1 MGNQRRKKKSKLA
14 STDGIKIHCF
24 IQPQVHYVTREL
36 NPNKAKVLV
45 KNFDLYLISRSF
57 KSFAATLTIKDNKF
71 NEHDKVMSQFS
82 IDFQIIKTINK

>member
-36 NPNKAKVLV
+36 NPNDAKVSM
-45 KNFDLYLISRSF
+45 KNFDLFLISMSL
-57 KSFAATLTIKDNKF
+57 KSVRAAEA
-71 NEHDKVMSQFS
+71 EHDKVMLQFS
-82 IDFQIIKTINK
+82 IDFQNN